1 MPAFGQQP
9 IGQQVQQ
16 ARGAPPQPMP
26 KASETKSQAI
36 LQDSQ
41 DPNFARNLAQ
51 LGQVAVPG
59 KGQPAFRT
67 DNAMIDIL
75 AERQRAEEALEQAPP
90 SQIRNQLSA
99 RGLANLFDDR
109 KLCKSQS
116 ELDELAREYGMDP
129 ATVEALAKHINTPA
143 VSEIPLPSS
152 DPNEPPKRLAKW
164 VDPLPPSSK
173 PQIAA

>member
-1 MPAFGQQP
+1 
-9 IGQQVQQ
+9 
-16 ARGAPPQPMP
+16 
-26 KASETKSQAI
+26 
-36 LQDSQ
+36 
-41 DPNFARNLAQ
+41 
-51 LGQVAVPG
+51 
-59 KGQPAFRT
+59 
-67 DNAMIDIL
+67 MIDIL

-152 DPNEPPKRLAKW
+152 DPNEPPKRLVRLLFCSANARR
-164 VDPLPPSSK
+164 LTCGS
-173 PQIAA
+173 